1 MRVYQF
7 TEQPYFPAWTDHD
20 GSLRVNLPNARQ
32 DPTVAADLL
41 HRYYDEWCLA
51 DALGLDIMVN
61 EHHATATCMSSTAIV
76 ALSVLA
82 RETKRARLLV
92 LGYPIGHR
100 LDPLRAAEELA
111 AIDVIS
117 RGRLDMGFIKGV
129 PYEFPVSNQNPV
141 GTMDRFWEAHDF
153 IIKAMTSH
161 DTPFNWESETFH
173 YRHVNLWPR
182 PYQIPHP
189 PVWSTTGSKTN
200 ARVLGEKGY
209 VMATLG
215 TGFATRPLFDAYRE
229 GYVSKG
235 RQAPAAD
242 RFAYLGLVAVASD
255 EAAARAR
262 AEIVA
267 SYLRSSSIVA
277 PQFRN
282 PPGYLSVEDN
292 MRILRGEKRQRSKTK
307 DGRFIDMHGAS
318 VQDLIDAG
326 IMFAGTPDQVYDQIV
341 DFCEYCGGMG
351 NLIMMGHAGPMS
363 HEDTVD
369 NLTLFAKE
377 VLPRLKAYA
386 QPRAEAPA
394 RP

>member
-1 MRVYQF
+1 
-7 TEQPYFPAWTDHD
+7 
-20 GSLRVNLPNARQ
+20 
-32 DPTVAADLL
+32 
-41 HRYYDEWCLA
+41 
-51 DALGLDIMVN
+51 
-61 EHHATATCMSSTAIV
+61 
-76 ALSVLA
+76 
-82 RETKRARLLV
+82 V

-111 AIDVIS
+111 TIDVLS

-141 GTMDRFWEAHDF
+141 GTMERFWEAHDF
-153 IIKAMTSH
+153 ILKAMTSH
-161 DTPFNWESETFH
+161 DAPFNWESETFH

-182 PYQIPHP
+182 PYQAPHP

-200 ARVLGEKGY
+200 ARTLGEKGY

-229 GYVSKG
+229 GYMANG
-235 RQAPAAD
+235 RPAPAAD
-242 RFAYLGLVAVASD
+242 RFAYLALVAVASD
-255 EAAARAR
+255 EATARAR
-262 AEIVA
+262 AEVVA
-267 SYLRSSSIVA
+267 SYLRSSGIVA

-282 PPGYLSVEDN
+282 PPGYLSIEDN
-292 MRILRGEKRQRSKTK
+292 MRILRGEKRQRSMTK

-326 IMFAGTPDQVYDQIV
+326 IMFAGTPDQVYGQIV
-341 DFCEYCGGMG
+341 AFCEYCGGMG

-369 NLTLFAKE
+369 NLTLFANE
-377 VLPRLKAYA
+377 VLPRLKAYE
-386 QPRAEAPA
+386 QPRAEA
-394 RP
+394 